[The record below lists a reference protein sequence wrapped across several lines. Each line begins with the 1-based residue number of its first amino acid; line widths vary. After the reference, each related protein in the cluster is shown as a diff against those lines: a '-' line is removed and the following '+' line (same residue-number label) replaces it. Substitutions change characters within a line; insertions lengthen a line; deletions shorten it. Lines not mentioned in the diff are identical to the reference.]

1 MDATTDYKPES
12 VGEELFELVGRVQA
26 FAAYVN
32 STEYSI
38 SRELCAG
45 MLGFKLK
52 NLKTSNDAPAVLEPP
67 TGARNQ

>member
-12 VGEELFELVGRVQA
+12 VGEELFELVGRIQA

-38 SRELCAG
+38 SRELCAE

-52 NLKTSNDAPAVLEPP
+52 N
-67 TGARNQ
+67 